1 MKNVTSLRPIALSTA
16 LILLIS
22 GCTTSLNKPDL
33 RNPAADI
40 CASESGLP
48 HLFNVV
54 ENNESRIVIELG
66 DFEKVF
72 NLNDSNYKIEVSF
85 KGITDKLMSQEQKDA
100 ADPIVMSAEIN
111 GNNRVTIPVNGT
123 GAYVISLF
131 QKAGKPF
138 WKQKVFAIAAKDKFL
153 KEEEKEELA
162 QMYAPIVNY
171 NPEELYL
178 PVSFE
183 YLTNQVDKDADLDN
197 ETFILTNK
205 SVTQSLLGS
214 LFGGSSSAL
223 NVSFQFKDILNVL
236 PYYGHHES
244 VLKSGLPNSA
254 MTRLKQRYGKDHATI
269 YYSVFENVK
278 RKEILI
284 NYHFFYTYD
293 PKNGTAKK
301 DVMPAHI
308 FDRESMTVVLRSTS
322 KEPLDV
328 YYGAHLAN
336 QTMAELDSSG
346 KPAQSW
352 VTGRTHLNWSEKNYP
367 RSHVE
372 KIGTHPVPAIALGSH
387 GVYPKPATYA
397 VLMGN
402 IKVLV
407 EKAGGDKG
415 QEKFLYPD
423 TMTDFKAPNSA
434 SYKLKS
440 LKLEN
445 TVSGCSPNN
454 ILAYSGSTVDVLGP
468 VNASFPP
475 FTDREENFMS
485 YADPNAPLFDMEK

>member
-1 MKNVTSLRPIALSTA
+1 MRRLTLFKTFPLSTA
-16 LILLIS
+16 LVFLYT
-22 GCTTSLNKPDL
+22 GCITSINKTEI

-40 CASESGLP
+40 CVSESGLT
-48 HLFNVV
+48 HLFNVL

-66 DFEKVF
+66 EFQKVF
-72 NLNDSNYKIEVSF
+72 NLDGANYKFEVSF
-85 KGITDKLMSQEQKDA
+85 KGITDELMTQEQQKA
-100 ADPIVMSAEIN
+100 ADPIVLSGEIN
-111 GNNRVTIPVNGT
+111 GNNRLTIPVTGT
-123 GAYVISLF
+123 GAYIVTLF
-131 QKAGKPF
+131 QKTSKPF
-138 WKQKVFAIAAKDKFL
+138 WKQKVFAIAAKDKSL
-153 KEEEKEELA
+153 KEDEKEQLA
-162 QMYAPIVNY
+162 QMYAPVINY
-171 NPEELYL
+171 HPDELYS

-183 YLTNQVDKDADLDN
+183 YLTNQVDKDLALDD

-205 SVTQSLLGS
+205 SVAQS
-214 LFGGSSSAL
+214 LFGGLFGGSPSTL
-223 NVSFQFKDILNVL
+223 NVSFLFKDILNVL

-244 VLKSGLPNSA
+244 VLKSGLSNSA

-284 NYHFFYTYD
+284 NYHFFYSYD

-367 RSHVE
+367 NSHVE

-415 QEKFLYPD
+415 QEKFLYPES
-423 TMTDFKAPNSA
+423 MTDFKAPNSA

-445 TVSGCSPNN
+445 TVSGCGPAN

-485 YADPNAPLFDMEK
+485 YADPNAPLFDMQK